1 MAPRHP
7 TRGESGSHIVT
18 MARGVGDLVKSG
30 LVMFGL
36 AWWMF
41 AAGSVAACSC
51 ASLTDDEALAE
62 ADVAFVGTLQEIR
75 VPDDV
80 VTWSS
85 DDPARFVFAVSAVY
99 KGEAFEQ
106 QSVVTSRD
114 GASCGLEVQRW
125 PDSVGVRAD
134 RRARPGGGGGRLEPL
149 LGDSFA
155 RRGDPRQFRCSQCA
169 RTWIVGDRERRPMV
183 ARCRYMDRRSDRDRR
198 NRPRRRR
205 NRSRTSGAS
214 RLTARPP
221 GRVHGNVAEGGT

>member
-18 MARGVGDLVKSG
+18 TARGVGDLVKSG

-114 GASCGLEVQRW
+114 GASCGLEVRVGQTALVFAQTDGPGLEEGEVASNLCSGTRSLGVAI
-125 PDSVGVRAD
+125 PDSFGAPSAPEPGSSAIGSDGRWWLAAD
-134 RRARPGGGGGRLEPL
+134 TWIGAAIVIAAIGLAGAGIVLGRRARR
-149 LGDSFA
+149 A
-155 RRGDPRQFRCSQCA
+155 
-169 RTWIVGDRERRPMV
+169 
-183 ARCRYMDRRSDRDRR
+183 
-198 NRPRRRR
+198 
-205 NRSRTSGAS
+205 
-214 RLTARPP
+214 
-221 GRVHGNVAEGGT
+221 